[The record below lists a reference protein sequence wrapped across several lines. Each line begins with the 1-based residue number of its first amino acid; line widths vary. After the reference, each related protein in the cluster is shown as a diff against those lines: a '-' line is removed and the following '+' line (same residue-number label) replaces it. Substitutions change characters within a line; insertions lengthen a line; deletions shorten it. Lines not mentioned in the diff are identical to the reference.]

1 MTHAAPRLR
10 LILTTFA
17 DEESARVVVRHL
29 LEEHLIACANLLPG
43 ARSLYRWKGGIEESS
58 EMIVLLKT
66 GSATAPACMTR
77 LAEIHPYEV
86 PEILQI
92 HPEAVTGPYAD
103 WIAEVTGG

>member
-1 MTHAAPRLR
+1 MGGSR
-10 LILTTFA
+10 
-17 DEESARVVVRHL
+17 L
-29 LEEHLIACANLLPG
+29 LEERLIACANLLPG

-77 LAEIHPYEV
+77 LAELHPYEV

-92 HPEAVTGPYAD
+92 HPEAVTGPYAE

>member
-1 MTHAAPRLR
+1 M
-10 LILTTFA
+10 ILTTFA
-17 DEESARVVVRHL
+17 DEESARVVVRRL
-29 LEEHLIACANLLPG
+29 LEERLIACANLLPG

-77 LAEIHPYEV
+77 LAELHPYEV

-92 HPEAVTGPYAD
+92 HPEAVTGPYAE